1 MSSEDRTPCP
11 SITCC
16 PMFPRFRVKEALNVW
31 IIKYCE
37 DQYTSCS
44 RYKAQVS
51 GKPVPSALLPNGR
64 VLSLPS
70 R

>member
-1 MSSEDRTPCP
+1 
-11 SITCC
+11 
-16 PMFPRFRVKEALNVW
+16 MFPRFRVKEALNVW